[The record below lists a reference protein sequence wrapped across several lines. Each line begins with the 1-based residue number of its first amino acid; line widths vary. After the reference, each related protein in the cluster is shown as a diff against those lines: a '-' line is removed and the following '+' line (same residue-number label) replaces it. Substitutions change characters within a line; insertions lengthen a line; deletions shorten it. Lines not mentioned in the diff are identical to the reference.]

1 MKKII
6 KYFLNKKN
14 YFSLRDYELK
24 YRFFFKDILF
34 LILQAYINNKT
45 SLNLIQIGVND
56 GKLGDS
62 IFNFCKK
69 NRKIITGVFFEPQ
82 IKQFKKLKINYKS
95 CKNFYFINK
104 AIGTEDLMPFFRLNK
119 LFQKEFSKLLKK
131 NNFSG
136 LSSFEKDNLINRFK
150 KYENFN
156 PNKHISVETLKTYNV
171 LKEIKINLKNK
182 AHNFIKKIDLLQ
194 IDAEG
199 YDDIIIFNCNLDIL
213 KPVLIN
219 FEHKNLSSSKQ
230 RKLNK
235 YLQSKNYTS
244 FIYSRSDT
252 LAIRQY

>member
-6 KYFLNKKN
+6 KYFINKKN
-14 YFSLRDYELK
+14 YFSLPDYELK

-45 SLNLIQIGVND
+45 SFNLIQIGAND
-56 GKLGDS
+56 GKLGDP

-82 IKQFKKLKINYKS
+82 IKEFKKLKINYKN

-136 LSSFEKDNLINRFK
+136 LSSFEKDNLINTLESIEDQIVTSQRV
-150 KYENFN
+150 
-156 PNKHISVETLKTYNV
+156 VE
-171 LKEIKINLKNK
+171 
-182 AHNFIKKIDLLQ
+182 
-194 IDAEG
+194 
-199 YDDIIIFNCNLDIL
+199 
-213 KPVLIN
+213 
-219 FEHKNLSSSKQ
+219 NLSQKIIEDQ
-230 RKLNK
+230 VFVEIVK
-235 YLQSKNYTS
+235 
-244 FIYSRSDT
+244 
-252 LAIRQY
+252 

>member
-14 YFSLRDYELK
+14 YFSLRDYQLK

-34 LILQAYINNKT
+34 LILQAYITNKK
-45 SLNLIQIGVND
+45 SFNLIQIGAND
-56 GKLGDS
+56 GILGDP
-62 IFNFCKK
+62 IFKFCKK
-69 NRKIITGVFFEPQ
+69 NNKIITGVFFEPQ
-82 IKQFKKLKINYKS
+82 IKPFKKLKINYKNN
-95 CKNFYFINK
+95 KNFYFINK
-104 AIGTEDLMPFFRLNK
+104 AVGTESLMPFFSLNK
-119 LFQKEFSKLLKK
+119 IFKKEFSNLLKK
-131 NNFSG
+131 NNFDG
-136 LSSFEKDNLINRFK
+136 LSSFLKNNLIDRFK

-156 PNKHISVETLKTYNV
+156 PSKHISVENLQTCNV
-171 LKEIKINLKNK
+171 LKEIKINLKKK
-182 AHNFIKKIDLLQ
+182 AYNFIKKVDLLQ

-219 FEHKNLSSSKQ
+219 FEHKNLSSSK
-230 RKLNK
+230 RKKLNK

-252 LAIRQY
+252 LAIKQY